1 MVRPDDDP
9 QWYLPDNGKVGQ
21 AKPDNGNTKT
31 EPDNGPHK
39 NHNGEYFIENPRPDN
54 GKVGQPKPDNG
65 ATKAEPD
72 NGPPKYRND
81 GNVNEQRV
89 SNNGSLTTAM

>member
-39 NHNGEYFIENPRPDN
+39 NHNGGYFIENPRPDN
-54 GKVGQPKPDNG
+54 G
-65 ATKAEPD
+65 
-72 NGPPKYRND
+72 
-81 GNVNEQRV
+81 
-89 SNNGSLTTAM
+89 SLTTARWDNQSLTTARQKQSLTTARISNATMETSANNVCLTTAM